1 MLRRSKRIAFWRGER
16 EKPGPF
22 TRGAPA
28 PMGDVMSP
36 LCSPP
41 WRRGDMATG
50 DPESRSHWD
59 PIHTAG
65 LLKPLCRR
73 GCAPP
78 HSSPLLISIDLL
90 LKSMLAVPSP
100 PLAGRGDGAV

>member
-36 LCSPP
+36 PCSHHGTEGTWPL
-41 WRRGDMATG
+41 GTL
-50 DPESRSHWD
+50 WD

-65 LLKPLCRR
+65 LPKPLCRR
-73 GCAPP
+73 GCAPPP

-100 PLAGRGDGAV
+100 ALAGRGDGAA